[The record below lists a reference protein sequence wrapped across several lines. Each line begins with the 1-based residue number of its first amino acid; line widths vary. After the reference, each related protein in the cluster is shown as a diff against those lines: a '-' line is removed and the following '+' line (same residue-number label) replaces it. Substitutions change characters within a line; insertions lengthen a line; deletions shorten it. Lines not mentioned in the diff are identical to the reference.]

1 MADARKRASKLDME
15 EYSRKAEK
23 YVAEKD
29 FSTQANE
36 EMRLYNLTM
45 KVNRLELLKAEI
57 GLELIAMTDD
67 VEKLLEK
74 GLDERTIEE
83 FKRQAGI
90 LGMSVGNPKTAAK
103 SIVNASF
110 HNATFSERI
119 WANQTVLKNEISKLL
134 QKGMIQGRNP
144 KELAREL
151 RKTCASSKY
160 DSERLMRTEMARVQ
174 IEAQKLSYEENGY
187 DEYEY
192 ICCHKGDAC
201 SACKA
206 LDGEHFKTK
215 KMMPG
220 ENAPPMHPNCH
231 CSTAAHIDDKEYD
244 DWLSGYKDHGMSFK
258 EWREQAGKIN
268 DEIKNREY
276 KVLSLEEFKKMHHT
290 VSKEERKILYGRTH
304 MSGYINSSNAR
315 KLNSLLRD
323 GEELPDSY
331 RKIADTMSDVIKK
344 NTIPEDI
351 ITTRFVADDAL
362 EYISGIAYPKPPGLL
377 SGKDELKK
385 YWDEIANLK
394 NVIPSGR
401 VYTEKGFLSTSGVP
415 DKNVFKD
422 RRIQLN
428 IKVPKGSNCYITTN
442 YKESEIIFDRNSKLE
457 IIGVRV
463 ENNGTAQVKVI
474 IDCIM
479 R

>member
-1 MADARKRASKLDME
+1 MASSSYWRERETENLEKNLKTEKQYAEELEKIYTDAMDEIQKDIEAFYGRYASSEGITMADARKRASKLDME

-57 GLELIAMTDD
+57 GLELVNMTGD

-90 LGMSVGNPKTAAK
+90 LGMSVGNPETAAK

-151 RKTCASSKY
+151 RKVCASSKY

-192 ICCHKGDAC
+192 VCCHKGDAC

-231 CSTAAHIDDKEYD
+231 CSTCAYLDEESYNE
-244 DWLSGYKDHGMSFK
+244 WLDSYKDHKQDYSEWQGIREKKSF
-258 EWREQAGKIN
+258 A
-268 DEIKNREY
+268 
-276 KVLSLEEFKKMHHT
+276 
-290 VSKEERKILYGRTH
+290 
-304 MSGYINSSNAR
+304 SNLKAYEGL
-315 KLNSLLRD
+315 KTKS
-323 GEELPDSY
+323 E
-331 RKIADTMSDVIKK
+331 AKK
-344 NTIPEDI
+344 NI
-351 ITTRFVADDAL
+351 
-362 EYISGIAYPKPPGLL
+362 
-377 SGKDELKK
+377 
-385 YWDEIANLK
+385 
-394 NVIPSGR
+394 
-401 VYTEKGFLSTSGVP
+401 
-415 DKNVFKD
+415 
-422 RRIQLN
+422 
-428 IKVPKGSNCYITTN
+428 
-442 YKESEIIFDRNSKLE
+442 
-457 IIGVRV
+457 
-463 ENNGTAQVKVI
+463 
-474 IDCIM
+474 
-479 R
+479 

>member
-1 MADARKRASKLDME
+1 MQKDIEAFYGRYASSEGITMADARKRASKLDME

-57 GLELIAMTDD
+57 GLELVAMTDD

-119 WANQTVLKNEISKLL
+119 WANQTVLKSEISKLL

-206 LDGEHFKTK
+206 LDGEHFKVK
-215 KMMPG
+215 DMMPG

-231 CSTAAHIDDKEYD
+231 CSTSAWLDEEKYNEWLDSYSEYGLSFRDWQERNNARAKAFNTKDDPIREYIGAAEKSHPQELNKIIDDMEQSGVEITRREGVMGYFPG
-244 DWLSGYKDHGMSFK
+244 LSVGK
-258 EWREQAGKIN
+258 AGNVNI
-268 DEIKNREY
+268 EEGASISAWMHEY
-276 KVLSLEEFKKMHHT
+276 KHFCDDRADGYLGFRVFQDYEKCIDREVGAYQVEIDFAKEQGYNDIVRRLEK
-290 VSKEERKILYGRTH
+290 
-304 MSGYINSSNAR
+304 
-315 KLNSLLRD
+315 LRD
-323 GEELPDSY
+323 
-331 RKIADTMSDVIKK
+331 
-344 NTIPEDI
+344 
-351 ITTRFVADDAL
+351 
-362 EYISGIAYPKPPGLL
+362 
-377 SGKDELKK
+377 
-385 YWDEIANLK
+385 
-394 NVIPSGR
+394 
-401 VYTEKGFLSTSGVP
+401 
-415 DKNVFKD
+415 
-422 RRIQLN
+422 
-428 IKVPKGSNCYITTN
+428 
-442 YKESEIIFDRNSKLE
+442 KE
-457 IIGVRV
+457 V
-463 ENNGTAQVKVI
+463 E
-474 IDCIM
+474 
-479 R
+479 RYE

>member
-1 MADARKRASKLDME
+1 M
-15 EYSRKAEK
+15 
-23 YVAEKD
+23 
-29 FSTQANE
+29 
-36 EMRLYNLTM
+36 
-45 KVNRLELLKAEI
+45 
-57 GLELIAMTDD
+57 
-67 VEKLLEK
+67 
-74 GLDERTIEE
+74 
-83 FKRQAGI
+83 
-90 LGMSVGNPKTAAK
+90 
-103 SIVNASF
+103 
-110 HNATFSERI
+110 
-119 WANQTVLKNEISKLL
+119 
-134 QKGMIQGRNP
+134 
-144 KELAREL
+144 
-151 RKTCASSKY
+151 
-160 DSERLMRTEMARVQ
+160 
-174 IEAQKLSYEENGY
+174 
-187 DEYEY
+187 
-192 ICCHKGDAC
+192 
-201 SACKA
+201 
-206 LDGEHFKTK
+206 
-215 KMMPG
+215 
-220 ENAPPMHPNCH
+220 
-231 CSTAAHIDDKEYD
+231 
-244 DWLSGYKDHGMSFK
+244 
-258 EWREQAGKIN
+258 
-268 DEIKNREY
+268 
-276 KVLSLEEFKKMHHT
+276 LSLEEFKKMHHT